1 MTKIMVCAAILGAA
15 ALSAVIIL
23 AKTKPQPLK
32 DIKERKGFRQDF
44 FEEYIG
50 V

>member
-1 MTKIMVCAAILGAA
+1 MTKIMVCAAILGTA
-15 ALSAVIIL
+15 ALSAGIIL

-32 DIKERKGFRQDF
+32 DIIARKGFRQGF
-44 FEEYIG
+44 FEEYLG

>member
-15 ALSAVIIL
+15 ALSAGIIL
-23 AKTKPQPLK
+23 AKTKPQWIRG
-32 DIKERKGFRQDF
+32 IKGSKIFKQDF
-44 FEEYIG
+44 LEEYLG